1 MYWTKHI
8 FIYLIL
14 INKYENMNDK
24 KNLDLQNLK
33 FNANCK

>member
-1 MYWTKHI
+1 MNLMK

-24 KNLDLQNLK
+24 KNLDLQHLK
-33 FNANCK
+33 FIGF